1 VSKRVISLY
10 LRFAYRY
17 EKYSLKKFED
27 TMVKEDTKGSDRM
40 IFITLVRCRKKPTDE
55 LITQLGKL
63 DEQMIKEGSKVLG
76 MYWTLGRYDGVLIM
90 EGKDEKAALKALM
103 RWGDIISSETLVAV
117 TREEA
122 IKLLK

>member
-1 VSKRVISLY
+1 MSKRVISLY

>member
-1 VSKRVISLY
+1 MSKRVISLY

-122 IKLLK
+122 IKLLV

>member
-1 VSKRVISLY
+1 
-10 LRFAYRY
+10 
-17 EKYSLKKFED
+17 
-27 TMVKEDTKGSDRM
+27 M
-40 IFITLVRCRKKPTDE
+40 IFITLIRCRKKPTDE

-63 DEQMIKEGSKVLG
+63 DKEMVKEGSKVLG

-122 IKLLK
+122 IKLLV

>member
-1 VSKRVISLY
+1 MSKRGISLY

-27 TMVKEDTKGSDRM
+27 IKVREDTKGSDRM
-40 IFITLVRCRKKPTDE
+40 IFISLIRCKEKPTNE
-55 LITQLGKL
+55 LIAQFGKL

-76 MYWTLGRYDGVLIM
+76 VYWTLGSYDGVLIM

-122 IKLLK
+122 IKLIE

>member
-1 VSKRVISLY
+1 MSKRVISLY

-76 MYWTLGRYDGVLIM
+76 MYWTLGRYDGVLLM